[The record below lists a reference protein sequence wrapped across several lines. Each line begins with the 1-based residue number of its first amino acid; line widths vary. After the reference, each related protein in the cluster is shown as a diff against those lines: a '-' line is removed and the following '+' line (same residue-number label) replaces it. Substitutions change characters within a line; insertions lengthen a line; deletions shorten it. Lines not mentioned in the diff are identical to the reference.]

1 MQYFIINE
9 FESKNIILIV
19 EHRQMNILFNAF
31 SVCMIRQLLVTTIP
45 RYNSICSGTI
55 VKFTILPSSLS
66 TLKVLLGLSTP
77 GASGLSET

>member
-45 RYNSICSGTI
+45 RYNSICSGTNREIHNSSI
-55 VKFTILPSSLS
+55 VTQYFESITRFKYTRSIRTF
-66 TLKVLLGLSTP
+66 
-77 GASGLSET
+77 